1 MKQTKVARESGK
13 IYYQIV
19 ERGRVLGE
27 ENLEYK
33 PVRVMPYGQ
42 KLVKTDEIAHDI
54 CMSTSLTE
62 ADVKAVLSALE
73 HQISNALLSGNRVQL
88 DEIGTLSLSLAIQ
101 KETKD
106 GRKKPQKVVGSDLKA
121 GEIKV
126 NKVLFTPSNALR
138 EKLDKAQ
145 FVSSSVSHIP
155 CPDPEE
161 VDEWLSDWFTHE
173 RWVTRAILERTFG
186 ISQRSA
192 LNIIKSLVTAGK
204 LTALGTRNN
213 RFYIPNKDIYPTP
226 NPSPEETTDD

>member
-73 HQISNALLSGNRVQL
+73 HEISNALLSGNRVQL

-126 NKVLFTPSNALR
+126 NKVLFTPATPCARNST
-138 EKLDKAQ
+138 KP
-145 FVSSSVSHIP
+145 SSSAAASRTSP
-155 CPDPEE
+155 AP
-161 VDEWLSDWFTHE
+161 
-173 RWVTRAILERTFG
+173 TRR
-186 ISQRSA
+186 R
-192 LNIIKSLVTAGK
+192 
-204 LTALGTRNN
+204 
-213 RFYIPNKDIYPTP
+213 
-226 NPSPEETTDD
+226 